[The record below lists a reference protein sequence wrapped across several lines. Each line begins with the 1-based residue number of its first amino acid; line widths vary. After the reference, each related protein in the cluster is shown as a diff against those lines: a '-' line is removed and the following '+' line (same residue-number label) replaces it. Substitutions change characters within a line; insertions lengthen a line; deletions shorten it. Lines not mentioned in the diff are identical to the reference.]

1 MNVIINN
8 VRYVPVAEDLPNTEG
23 KTLRAKV
30 LACFQSDS
38 CWTVE
43 ELKASVGGSS
53 TSISSTIRDL
63 RKIGYNVAGISRPD
77 EPFFYAYLG
86 RDSE

>member
-23 KTLRAKV
+23 KTLRAKI
-30 LACFQSDS
+30 LACFQADS
-38 CWTVE
+38 CWSVE

-53 TSISSTIRDL
+53 TSVSATIRDL
-63 RKIGYNVAGISRPD
+63 RKIGHKVEGITRPD
-77 EPFFYAYLG
+77 NSFFYAYLG
-86 RDSE
+86 RAGA